1 MKKKIII
8 VDMVN
13 GFVKE
18 GTLHDEKIMGIV
30 DNIKKLI
37 DKKRDYDL
45 IVLEDSHENNCA
57 EFASF
62 PVHCLKGSSE
72 SKTIDELQYVFSLPN
87 FEACIQKNSTNG
99 FFALEKAN
107 LVDGDE
113 YIIVGCCT
121 DICVAQLALT
131 LKIYGND
138 SDATKKVIVVK
149 DAVSTYDN
157 DYHNAEEYSDAAF
170 KLMSVAGIEI
180 NNLKE
185 IIGE

>member
-18 GTLHDEKIMGIV
+18 GALHDEKIMGIV

-45 IVLEDSHENNCA
+45 IVLEDSHENDCA

-107 LVDGDE
+107 LVYGDE

-138 SDATKKVIVVK
+138 SDNVSRVIVVK
-149 DAVSTYDN
+149 DGVATYDN
-157 DYHNAEEYSDAAF
+157 EFHKSNEYNDASF
-170 KLMSVAGIEI
+170 KLMGVAGIEI
-180 NNLKE
+180 KNLAE
-185 IIGE
+185 ILGE

>member
-18 GTLHDEKIMGIV
+18 GALHDEKIMGIV

-107 LVDGDE
+107 LVAGDE
-113 YIIVGCCT
+113 YISVGCCT
-121 DICVAQLALT
+121 DICVFNGAIGLSCYLDEH
-131 LKIYGND
+131 NRD
-138 SDATKKVIVVK
+138 SIIRVHK
-149 DAVSTYDN
+149 DAVATF
-157 DYHNAEEYSDAAF
+157 AEDDRQNYVDAAYL
-170 KLMSVAGIEI
+170 LMEQQGIQLVKKI
-180 NNLKE
+180 
-185 IIGE
+185 